1 MNRIETVISSTK
13 TIDMDYKKIDNIEID
28 GIDTKDY
35 PDFSN
40 AFIISADYDGK
51 PMNDAQIEQINNDGQ
66 FQYECIIKSLQ

>member
-51 PMNDAQIEQINNDGQ
+51 PMNDAQIEKINNDGQ